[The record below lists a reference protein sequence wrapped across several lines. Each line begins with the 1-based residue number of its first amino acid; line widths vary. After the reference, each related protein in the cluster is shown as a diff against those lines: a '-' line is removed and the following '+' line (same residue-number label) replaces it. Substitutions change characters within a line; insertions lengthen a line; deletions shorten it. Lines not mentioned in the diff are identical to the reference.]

1 MKCRRVRAVPPSVAG
16 VCLGSFLF
24 ALGCAQPAPVPS
36 PTNPAPSFSPP
47 SGVAPPA
54 FQAPP
59 SSPTEGGQSQAQAQ
73 TSARRHDIL
82 DAAWT
87 LVRDKHYDKSLGGVD
102 WAAVRARYEPR
113 ALAAPSE
120 AAFYRILND
129 MLGELGQSHML
140 VVGPGSEDELPEGE
154 VVGGPQPAETAT
166 ATTAVTGAGGQA
178 GAGGVGT
185 TPAGSPRTS
194 APSSDFLGDPGLTVR
209 SIENKPVITAVRAGS
224 SAARAGL
231 RPGYVVTAIG
241 GHPLGD
247 AAKSRRPLR
256 PAEERFAVRRAAA
269 HRLQGDPGTKVTVR
283 YLDFEDRP
291 SEVLLERERPAGT
304 PVQIGYL
311 PPIYPETQARLMG
324 DVGVVRF
331 NFFLLAPVLADVKK
345 AIDRFRTAGVKA
357 IILDLRGNPGGQG
370 AMSIPVAAA
379 FVKEPLTLGTIQFRD
394 FSQTLTARP
403 SLDVTPFLG
412 PLVLLTDEGS
422 ASTSEMLAG
431 GLQEA
436 GRALVVGETTLGAV
450 LPSLVASLP
459 HGAVMQYVVADF
471 RTPKGVFLEDR
482 GVRPDRIVMETRSAF
497 REGRDPILEAGL
509 DVARQLIRQKK
520 TKP

>member
-1 MKCRRVRAVPPSVAG
+1 VV
-16 VCLGSFLF
+16 
-24 ALGCAQPAPVPS
+24 
-36 PTNPAPSFSPP
+36 
-47 SGVAPPA
+47 PPA

-59 SSPTEGGQSQAQAQ
+59 SAPAEGGQSQAQAQ

-82 DAAWT
+82 EAAWT
-87 LVRDKHYDKSLGGVD
+87 LVRDKHYDKTLGGLD

-113 ALAAPSE
+113 ALAAPTE

-154 VVGGPQPAETAT
+154 LVGGALPAETAT
-166 ATTAVTGAGGQA
+166 AVTGAAGQG
-178 GAGGVGT
+178 GAGGAGA
-185 TPAGSPRTS
+185 TPARSPTAS
-194 APSSDFLGDPGLTVR
+194 APNAAPSSDFLGDPGLTVR
-209 SIENKPVITAVRAGS
+209 SIENKPVITTVRAGS

-269 HRLQGDPGTKVTVR
+269 HRLQGAPGTKVTVR

-291 SEVLLERERPAGT
+291 GEVLLERERPAGT

-345 AIDRFRTAGVKA
+345 AIDRFRTSGAKA

-436 GRALVVGETTLGAV
+436 RRAVVVGETTLGAV
-450 LPSLVASLP
+450 LPSLLESLP

-482 GVRPDRIVMETRSAF
+482 GVRPDRIVMETRTAF
-497 REGRDPILEAGL
+497 RDGRDPILEAGL
-509 DVARQLIRQKK
+509 DVAHQLIRQKK

>member
-1 MKCRRVRAVPPSVAG
+1 MMRCRVRAVPRSSSG
-16 VCLGSFLF
+16 LLLSSFVF

-36 PTNPAPSFSPP
+36 PTNPAPTFSPP

-59 SSPTEGGQSQAQAQ
+59 PAPADGDQNQVQAQA
-73 TSARRHDIL
+73 SARRRDIL
-82 DAAWT
+82 EAAWT
-87 LVRDKHYDKSLGGVD
+87 LVRDKHYDKTLGGVD
-102 WAAVRARYEPR
+102 WTAVRARYEPR
-113 ALAAPSE
+113 ALSAPTE

-140 VVGPGSEDELPEGE
+140 VVGPGSEDALPEGE
-154 VVGGPQPAETAT
+154 AAGAMPSET
-166 ATTAVTGAGGQA
+166 TTAARDLAGGQGGRGANA
-178 GAGGVGT
+178 G
-185 TPAGSPRTS
+185 TPAAS
-194 APSSDFLGDPGLTVR
+194 PSSAHDGPSDLVGDPGLTVR
-209 SIENKPVITAVRAGS
+209 SVENKPVITAVRAGS

-231 RPGYVVTAIG
+231 RPGYIVTAVG
-241 GHPLGD
+241 GHTLGD

-269 HRLQGDPGTKVTVR
+269 HRLQGEPGTKVTVR
-283 YLDFEDRP
+283 YLDFDDRP
-291 SEVLLERERPAGT
+291 GEVLLERDRPAGT

-345 AIDRFRTAGVKA
+345 AIDRFRTAGAKA
-357 IILDLRGNPGGQG
+357 IILDVRGNPGGQG

-436 GRALVVGETTLGAV
+436 GRAVVVGETTLGAV

-482 GVRPDRIVMETRSAF
+482 GVRPDRIVMETRAAF
-497 REGRDPILEAGL
+497 REGRDPVLETGL
-509 DVARQLIRQKK
+509 DVAHQMIRRKK
-520 TKP
+520 AQP